1 VAEEALLEV
10 EPDALDGVEFF
21 SDPQRRAYQA
31 LGLSRATAAQ
41 IFHPRVFVHGM
52 MALLKGHIVGKLQGD
67 GFQMPGAFLIRD
79 GKVIREFRHK
89 TVSDRVEYCDLTP
102 GAAHA

>member
-1 VAEEALLEV
+1 
-10 EPDALDGVEFF
+10 
-21 SDPQRRAYQA
+21 
-31 LGLSRATAAQ
+31 
-41 IFHPRVFVHGM
+41 M